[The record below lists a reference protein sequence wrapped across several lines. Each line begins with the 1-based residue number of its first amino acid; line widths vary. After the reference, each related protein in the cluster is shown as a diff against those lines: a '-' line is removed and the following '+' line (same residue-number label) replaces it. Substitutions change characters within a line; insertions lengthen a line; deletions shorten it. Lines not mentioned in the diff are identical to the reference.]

1 MIIRK
6 HGLELNKDKY
16 KIKKGYLETLET
28 NEGDCE
34 IFCGSNIKIV
44 CGDNCRINCGDH
56 CKIICGFG
64 CKVKCGNNC
73 EIESG
78 RGTIIL
84 GWCGKNNCI
93 YEFTKKETILF
104 RYGKFES
111 KTS

>member
-28 NEGDCE
+28 SESDCE

-44 CGDNCRINCGDH
+44 CGSNCRINCGDH

-73 EIESG
+73 EIESS
-78 RGTIIL
+78 RGTIIF

-93 YEFTKKETILF
+93 YEFTKKESILF
-104 RYGKFES
+104 RR
-111 KTS
+111 